1 MKIFNLISK
10 KITDTIFISA
20 SLVFNI
26 SVSIVYIAVKF
37 ENHLLL
43 QISGAVSISLIL
55 PFTFTMLG
63 YLKEKAGKKILIS
76 HIFILFYLVLEIL
89 LDYILKIP
97 FREILAIHIPYIIFF
112 YAAVFN
118 MIVISFKINKKM
130 GWVVTASFIVLIG
143 CLIYMYS

>member
-1 MKIFNLISK
+1 MKTFNLISK